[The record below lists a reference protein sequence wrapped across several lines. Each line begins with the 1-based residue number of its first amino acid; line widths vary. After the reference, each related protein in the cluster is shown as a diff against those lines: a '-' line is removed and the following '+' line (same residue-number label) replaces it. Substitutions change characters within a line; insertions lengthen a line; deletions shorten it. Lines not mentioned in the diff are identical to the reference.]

1 MLEPH
6 GQGGVSRTADGA
18 TTAGFGR
25 RWPEAGGGKSRR
37 TVGWGGYPI
46 WVGVLTVLAAALLGA
61 AFTVATHRDPGRPLG
76 IFLVVGTLAAGTS
89 VRARSAYVMIP
100 VPALAYVV
108 AAAIAGYVHDRTI
121 DTSRTALT
129 LSGVQW
135 IANGFIAMTAA
146 TALAVVLAIARWL
159 LERHYAQSR
168 RQGTTT
174 ARATGID

>member
-1 MLEPH
+1 MLEPQ
-6 GQGGVSRTADGA
+6 GQGGGSQTADGA

-25 RWPEAGGGKSRR
+25 RWPEAGGRKSRLL
-37 TVGWGGYPI
+37 GWGGYPP

-61 AFTVATHRDPGRPLG
+61 AFTVAAHRDPGRPLG

-89 VRARSAYVMIP
+89 VRARSAYAIIP
-100 VPALAYVV
+100 APALAYVV
-108 AAAIAGYVHDRTI
+108 AATIAGYVHDAAI

-135 IANGFIAMTAA
+135 IASGFIAMSAA

-159 LERHYAQSR
+159 LERHYAQSSR
-168 RQGTTT
+168 
-174 ARATGID
+174 

>member
-1 MLEPH
+1 MLEPQ
-6 GQGGVSRTADGA
+6 GQGGASRTADGA

-37 TVGWGGYPI
+37 MPGWGGYPM

-61 AFTVATHRDPGRPLG
+61 ALTVAADRDPGRPLG
-76 IFLVVGTLAAGTS
+76 IFLVVGTVAAGTS
-89 VRARSAYVMIP
+89 VRARSAYAIIP

-108 AAAIAGYVHDRTI
+108 AATIAGYVHDRTI

-135 IANGFIAMTAA
+135 IASGFIAMSAA
-146 TALAVVLAIARWL
+146 TALAAVVAIARWL
-159 LERHYAQSR
+159 LERHYAHSR
-168 RQGTTT
+168 R
-174 ARATGID
+174 